1 MMPVHSAKI
10 RTKLTQIL
18 IFSPRHG
25 GEPERSVK
33 LPHLHNLGLARV
45 PSAVRYD
52 GRKSRG
58 CICGEAHDFYC
69 ASEEQKRMKKFLVT
83 YLAPASV
90 IAEWKKTDPAQRR
103 EAETKMQAQWKKWM
117 ADNAKMFIDV
127 GAGVG
132 KTKLVNTR
140 GTSDTKNDIMLYSV
154 VQAESHEAAAK
165 SFEGHPHL
173 QIPQSSIEIMEIHSL
188 QGMA

>member
-1 MMPVHSAKI
+1 MVGRA
-10 RTKLTQIL
+10 
-18 IFSPRHG
+18 G
-25 GEPERSVK
+25 
-33 LPHLHNLGLARV
+33 PHLRHSGGAKNN
-45 PSAVRYD
+45 
-52 GRKSRG
+52 
-58 CICGEAHDFYC
+58 
-69 ASEEQKRMKKFLVT
+69 EEQKRMKQFLVT

-117 ADNAKMFIDV
+117 ADNAKMFVNV

-173 QIPQSSIEIMEIHSL
+173 QIPQSSIEVMEIHSL